1 VADQNDKVREA
12 WNTNAR
18 FWDSRMAEGNDWFNV
33 LVWPRVETLLQMRQG
48 DTVLDIACGNGLT
61 SRRLA
66 RGGAR
71 VVAFDFSEQMIRL
84 AKERGGNDGIDYRVV
99 DATNADALSGLGP
112 GRFDAA
118 LCNMALMDMADVR
131 PLMEA
136 LSSLLRPAGRFV
148 FSVLHP
154 CFNNPAIVQTGE
166 LQDRGGEV
174 VTTYSVKVSR
184 YLTPYMQAG
193 LAFHDQPMPH
203 PYFHRPLARLLGE
216 GFEAGLV
223 LDALEEPAFPPDDT
237 GGSSPLSWNGRFS
250 EIPPVLVARMKRYET
265 RST

>member
-1 VADQNDKVREA
+1 MADQNDKVREA

-18 FWDSRMAEGNDWFNV
+18 FWDSRMAEGNDWFNT
-33 LVWPRVETLLQMRQG
+33 LIWPRVETLLQMRQG

-61 SRRLA
+61 SRRVA

-84 AKERGGNDGIDYRVV
+84 AKERGGNNGIDHRVV
-99 DATNADALSGLGP
+99 DATDADVLSGLGP

-154 CFNNPAIVQTGE
+154 CFNNPAI
-166 LQDRGGEV
+166 D
-174 VTTYSVKVSR
+174 
-184 YLTPYMQAG
+184 
-193 LAFHDQPMPH
+193 DQPVPH

-223 LDALEEPAFPPDDT
+223 LESEPAALDTIELVDDVPT
-237 GGSSPLSWNGRFS
+237 ICTL
-250 EIPPVLVARMKRYET
+250 IPAHQNERVALAASRNRKRDCAAGH
-265 RST
+265 SLLNN